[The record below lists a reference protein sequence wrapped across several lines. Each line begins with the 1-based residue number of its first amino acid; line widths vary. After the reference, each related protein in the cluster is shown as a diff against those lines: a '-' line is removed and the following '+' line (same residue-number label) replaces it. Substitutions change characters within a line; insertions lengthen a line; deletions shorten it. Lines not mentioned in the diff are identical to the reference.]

1 MRVKKPQDVTRLRE
15 GDYPAA
21 GEQLGALGLLVE
33 ALVEALPPAAR
44 AKLPA
49 DGLAVLDAV
58 RATKSKFPKGGKK

>member
-1 MRVKKPQDVTRLRE
+1 MRVKKPQDADRLRQ

-21 GEQLGALGLLVE
+21 GEQLGALCKLVE
-33 ALVEALPPAAR
+33 ALVAELPAPAR